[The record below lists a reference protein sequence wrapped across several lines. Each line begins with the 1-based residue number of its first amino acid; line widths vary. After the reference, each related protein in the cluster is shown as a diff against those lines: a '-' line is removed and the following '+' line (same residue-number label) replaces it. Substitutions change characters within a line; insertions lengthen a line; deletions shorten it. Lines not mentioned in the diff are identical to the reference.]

1 MIERLKSK
9 RTSGYLLLVILFL
22 LIVTISLGA
31 LLMYQSKASII
42 TLIQTRMLDIANTA
56 AAMIDGDALK
66 AVTPEDEGTA
76 DYEAI
81 MRTLTYFQDNI
92 DLKYIY
98 CIRDMGDGTF
108 TFGLDP
114 TVEDP
119 GEFGSPIV
127 FTDALYKA
135 SHGTPAA
142 DKKAYHDAWGSFYSA
157 YSPVLDSQGQVA
169 GIIAV
174 DFSAEW
180 YNRQLDSLSRTTLI
194 VALLSLLVGGGMT
207 FAIIVRS
214 EKKIGSIQ
222 GQLNEMATA
231 LMHEMGNDSTT
242 EGMNQGSQHKREEAH
257 SIDMLE
263 KQISSMQSELRT
275 KIAQVHGQAN
285 TDELTGVKSK
295 HAYLKTETELDE
307 KLKNGALSEFAIVV
321 CDVNGLKKINDT
333 QGHKVGDEYIRRA
346 CKMVCEVFSHS
357 PVYRVGGDEFVVL
370 LAGRDYE
377 NRSILM
383 RELHQLSS
391 AHITTDE
398 AIVSAGLAEYD
409 PGRDHSVREIF
420 ERADATMYQDKTLLK
435 SLGAVSRDEEAPH
448 QSEDGAVIHM
458 RKHILIAD
466 DIEANRD
473 MLGELLE
480 DDYGIFYA
488 SDGLET
494 LAMLREHKDE
504 IALLI
509 LDLYMPN
516 MTGREVMREMQVD
529 EELMLIPVIVLT
541 VDQNAE
547 LDSLKIG
554 AMDFIS
560 KPYPDIEI
568 VKARIAKCIELSEN
582 RDLIRRTERDK
593 LTGLYNID
601 YFVRYVNLLDRQRK
615 GTAFDAFV
623 CDVNRFHA
631 LNEQYGRQFGDLVLR
646 SIGIGIKKLARKT
659 GGIGCRKSGDTFLL
673 YCPHRDDYEQLIE
686 KFTADL
692 YVEKDTAKK
701 VTLRFGVF
709 SNAEQETEVEQRF
722 DYAGIAAAIA
732 ENDPERIC
740 GYYYAGKTIHQAVQP
755 E

>member
-1 MIERLKSK
+1 MKERIRPKHASK
-9 RTSGYLLLVILFL
+9 YLILVILFL
-22 LIVTISLGA
+22 LVVTISLGA
-31 LLMYQSKASII
+31 LLVRQSKSSII

-66 AVTPEDEGTA
+66 AVTPEDAGTA

-127 FTDALYKA
+127 FTDALYQA
-135 SHGTPAA
+135 SQGTAAA
-142 DKKAYHDAWGSFYSA
+142 DEEPYHDAWGSFYSA
-157 YSPVLDSQGQVA
+157 YSPVLDSQGKLA

-180 YNRQLDSLSRTTLI
+180 YNQQLVSLTRTTLI
-194 VALLSLLVGGGMT
+194 VALLSLLVGGGIAV
-207 FAIIVRS
+207 AIITRS
-214 EKKIGSIQ
+214 EKRIGSIQ
-222 GQLNEMATA
+222 GQLNEMATT
-231 LMHEMGNDSTT
+231 LMHEMGNDSTP
-242 EGMNQGSQHKREEAH
+242 EELIQALHEEAL
-257 SIDMLE
+257 SMDTLE
-263 KQISSMQSELRT
+263 KQISSMQTELMT
-275 KIAQVHGQAN
+275 QIAHVHGQAN

-295 HAYLKTETELDE
+295 HAYFKTENELDE
-307 KLKNGALSEFAIVV
+307 QLKNSSLSEFAIVV

-333 QGHKVGDEYIRRA
+333 QGHKAGDEYICRA
-346 CKMVCEVFSHS
+346 CKMICNVFSHS
-357 PVYRVGGDEFVVL
+357 PVYRVGGDEFVAL
-370 LAGRDYE
+370 LTGRDYE
-377 NRSILM
+377 NRSVLM

-398 AIVSAGLAEYD
+398 ATVSAGLAEYE

-420 ERADATMYQDKTLLK
+420 ERADAIMYQDKTLLK
-435 SLGAVSRDEEAPH
+435 SLGAVIREDESMPKQEG
-448 QSEDGAVIHM
+448 SVVLRM

-466 DIEANRD
+466 DIEANREI
-473 MLGELLE
+473 LGDLLE

-488 SDGLET
+488 SDGVET
-494 LAMLREHKDE
+494 LEMLRKHKDE

-516 MTGREVMREMQVD
+516 MTGREVMQEMQID
-529 EELMLIPVIVLT
+529 EELMMIPVIVLT
-541 VDQNAE
+541 VDQEAE
-547 LDSLKIG
+547 LDCLKIG
-554 AMDFIS
+554 ANDFIS
-560 KPYPDIEI
+560 KPYPDIDI
-568 VKARIAKCIELSEN
+568 VKARIAKCIELSEY

-601 YFVRYVNLLDRQRK
+601 YFIRYVSLLDRQSS
-615 GTAFDAFV
+615 GAAFDAFV
-623 CDVNRFHA
+623 CDINRFHA

-646 SIGIGIKKLARKT
+646 SIGIGIRKLARKT
-659 GGIGCRKSGDTFLL
+659 GGIGCRKGGDTFLL
-673 YCPHRDDYEQLIE
+673 YCPHRADYEQLIGR
-686 KFTADL
+686 FTADL
-692 YVEKDTAKK
+692 YVEKDTAEK

-709 SNAEQETEVEQRF
+709 ANAEREPDVEQRF
-722 DYAGIAAAIA
+722 AYAGIAAEIA
-732 ENDPERIC
+732 ENHPDRIC
-740 GYYYAGKTIHQAVQP
+740 GYYDT
-755 E
+755 

>member
-1 MIERLKSK
+1 MIEKIRSK
-9 RTSGYLLLVILFL
+9 RTSRYLILVLLFL
-22 LIVTISLGA
+22 LIVTISLGF
-31 LLMYQSKASII
+31 LLVRQSKSSII

-56 AAMIDGDALK
+56 AAMIDGDVLK
-66 AVTPEDEGTA
+66 SITPEDEGTA
-76 DYEAI
+76 DYAAI

-135 SHGTPAA
+135 SQGTASA
-142 DKKAYHDAWGSFYSA
+142 DETPYHDAWGSFYSA
-157 YSPVLDSQGQVA
+157 YSPVLDARGDVA
-169 GIIAV
+169 GIVAV

-180 YNRQLDSLSRTTLI
+180 YNRQLTSLTRTTLI
-194 VALLSLLVGGGMT
+194 VALLSVLVGGGI
-207 FAIIVRS
+207 AVAVIARS

-222 GQLNEMATA
+222 GQLNEMATM
-231 LMHEMGNDSTT
+231 LMHEMGNDSAT
-242 EGMNQGSQHKREEAH
+242 EEKSQVDQNQREEGI
-257 SIDMLE
+257 SMDTLE
-263 KQISSMQSELRT
+263 KQISSMQMELRT
-275 KIAQVHGQAN
+275 QIAQVHGQAN

-295 HAYLKTETELDE
+295 HAYFKTENELDE
-307 KLKNGALSEFAIVV
+307 KLKNGSLSDFAIVV

-333 QGHKVGDEYIRRA
+333 QGHKAGDEYIRRA
-346 CKMVCEVFSHS
+346 CKMICDVFSHS
-357 PVYRVGGDEFVVL
+357 PVYRVGGDEFVAL
-370 LAGRDYE
+370 LTGRDYG

-391 AHITTDE
+391 AHIATDE

-409 PGRDHSVREIF
+409 PDRDHSVREIF
-420 ERADATMYQDKTLLK
+420 ERADAIMYQDKTLLK
-435 SLGAVSRDEEAPH
+435 SLGAVIRDDESNHEND
-448 QSEDGAVIHM
+448 DGEVIQM

-466 DIEANRD
+466 DIETNRE
-473 MLGELLE
+473 MLGDLLA
-480 DDYGIFYA
+480 DDYDIFYA
-488 SDGLET
+488 SDGVET
-494 LAMLREHKDE
+494 LEMLRKHKDE

-529 EELMLIPVIVLT
+529 EELMLIPIIVLT
-541 VDQNAE
+541 VDQDAE
-547 LDSLKIG
+547 LDSLKTG

-560 KPYPDIEI
+560 KPYPDIDI

-593 LTGLYNID
+593 LTGLYNVD
-601 YFVRYVNLLDRQRK
+601 YFIRYVNLLDRQSK
-615 GTAFDAFV
+615 GAAFDAFV

-631 LNEQYGRQFGDLVLR
+631 INEQYGRQFGDLVLR
-646 SIGIGIKKLARKT
+646 SIGIGIKKLSRKT
-659 GGIGCRKSGDTFLL
+659 GGIGCRKGGDTFLL
-673 YCPHRDDYEQLIE
+673 YCPHREDYEQLIG

-692 YVEKDTAKK
+692 YVEKDTAEK

-709 SNAEQETEVEQRF
+709 ANAEQETDVERRF
-722 DYAGIAAAIA
+722 VYAGIAAEIA
-732 ENDPERIC
+732 DHDPDRIC
-740 GYYYAGKTIHQAVQP
+740 GYYDA
-755 E
+755 